1 MNKRTILHHTRR
13 LVQVSGALA
22 ALLASAAAWGD
33 GDAGRGWARAQMCAG
48 CHGIADYRTAFPK
61 VYSVPKLGGQEA
73 AYIVKSLQD
82 YKSGARK
89 NATMGGIA
97 ATLSDQDMADLAAYY
112 AANEHPANKVVA
124 NKDAT
129 TKGQQ

>member
-1 MNKRTILHHTRR
+1 MKKRNILDQERSLLHVCGGVAAF
-13 LVQVSGALA
+13 LVATF
-22 ALLASAAAWGD
+22 AWGE
-33 GDAGRGWARAQMCAG
+33 GDPGRGWARAQMCAG
-48 CHGIADYRTAFPK
+48 CHGIADYRTAYPE

-89 NATMGGIA
+89 HPTMSGIA

-112 AANEHPANKVVA
+112 DT

-129 TKGQQ
+129 KKGRK